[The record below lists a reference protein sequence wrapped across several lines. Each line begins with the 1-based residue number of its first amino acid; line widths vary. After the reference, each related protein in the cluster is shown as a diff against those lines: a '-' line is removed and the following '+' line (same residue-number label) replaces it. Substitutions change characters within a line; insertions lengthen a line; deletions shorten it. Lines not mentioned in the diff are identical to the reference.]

1 MANLKIQA
9 TKPFTLRV
17 SLDVQSVACN
27 QVVELDSTLANQLIT
42 DGLAREYTLVNPT
55 GTKNITT
62 NGEHDVAQYA
72 KVNVSVG

>member
-17 SLDVQSVACN
+17 SMDLTSVACN
-27 QVVELDSTLANQLIT
+27 SVVELDSTLANQLIS

-55 GTKNITT
+55 GTKSITA
-62 NGEHDVAQYA
+62 NGEYDISEFA
-72 KVNVSVG
+72 KVNVSV